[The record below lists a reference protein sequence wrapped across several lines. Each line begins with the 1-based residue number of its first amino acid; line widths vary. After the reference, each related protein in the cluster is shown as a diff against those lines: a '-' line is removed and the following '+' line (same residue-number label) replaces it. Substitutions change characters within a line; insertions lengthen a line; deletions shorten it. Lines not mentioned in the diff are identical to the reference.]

1 MNEIIAGIS
10 KDMAQDATSE
20 IELQEPANAVS
31 QDGLTGYNSTFT
43 ELHTDEPPNKVRSKW
58 RTIAVLIALYVS

>member
-43 ELHTDEPPNKVRSKW
+43 ELQTDEPPKIRSKW
-58 RTIAVLIALYVS
+58 RTISVLIALYVS